1 MEEAIRG
8 SEHYM
13 WNCSILWLFPL
24 LRNSYRWTSLI
35 PGVPWLPLKTSVLSM
50 LALEFYYRDMLNGTH
65 QGREKQTYWMVSL
78 FNVCVGLG
86 DDQSS
91 SSKNSTNAATHK
103 SSSISTGLEVLIVLL
118 VLAAVVGFSVFLFK
132 LWQKKKRQEQ
142 QARFLKLFEDDDELE
157 VELGI
162 RDWLDM
168 FSWAWKHLL
177 IEVC

>member
-1 MEEAIRG
+1 
-8 SEHYM
+8 
-13 WNCSILWLFPL
+13 
-24 LRNSYRWTSLI
+24 
-35 PGVPWLPLKTSVLSM
+35 
-50 LALEFYYRDMLNGTH
+50 
-65 QGREKQTYWMVSL
+65 MVSL

-91 SSKNSTNAATHK
+91 SSKNSTNSATHK

-162 RDWLDM
+162 RD
-168 FSWAWKHLL
+168 
-177 IEVC
+177 